1 MIKEYLLQLSIIY
14 ILLFATFLH
23 SIFVLKWKQQT
34 HRYVLIIL
42 SVFMLNETIS
52 LLGKVYFFSFKINIT
67 ITTIIHT
74 VLWLLILKKSVRF
87 PRIVT
92 GLMLVFITFSLSN
105 VFFIEGWIL
114 FNCYTF
120 ILGAFMYLIV
130 FLIESFYQLKQEN
143 FSFFFS
149 NQFLLLMVPV
159 LLFIGLTFMFG
170 FKSHEVISTV
180 FFGKIELYRII
191 ILIVNI
197 VYYTLLNIY
206 IYREKKQVYD
216 F

>member
-14 ILLFATFLH
+14 ILLIATFLH
-23 SIFVLKWKQQT
+23 SFFVLTWKQQT
-34 HRYVLIIL
+34 HRYVLLIL

-52 LLGKVYFFSFKINIT
+52 LLGKVYFFSFKTNIT

-74 VLWLLILKKSVRF
+74 IIWLLILKKSVRF
-87 PRIVT
+87 PRIVN
-92 GLMLVFITFSLSN
+92 GLMIVFITFSLCN
-105 VFFIEGWIL
+105 LFFIEGWKL

-120 ILGAFMYLIV
+120 IFGAFMYLIV

-149 NQFLLLMVPV
+149 NQFTLLMVPV

-197 VYYTLLNIY
+197 VYYTLLNLY
-206 IYREKKQVYD
+206 IYREKKKVYD